1 VTLSAI
7 TTTNVNNLTLG
18 IDGNYVQIAPLS
30 PGKWQTTYPFSTSIV
45 PPSQTNVM
53 LTLTA
58 LRGDGTAASIQI
70 PVSVVR

>member
-1 VTLSAI
+1 MHEAVLDIIRIPFTSS
-7 TTTNVNNLTLG
+7 G
-18 IDGNYVQIAPLS
+18 RIAPLS

-45 PPSQTNVM
+45 PPSQTNVL

-58 LRGDGTAASIQI
+58 LRGDGAAASIQI